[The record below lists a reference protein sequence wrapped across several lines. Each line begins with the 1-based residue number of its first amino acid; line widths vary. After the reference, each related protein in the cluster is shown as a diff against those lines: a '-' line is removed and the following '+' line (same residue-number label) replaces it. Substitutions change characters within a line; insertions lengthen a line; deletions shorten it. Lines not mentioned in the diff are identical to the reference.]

1 MSVLLVTR
9 SDDNDCVKMVSQALR
24 DLGEQPVR
32 LDTDLYPTEVRL
44 TTRLGPPTE
53 RFLKS
58 EQGRYHLDQVTALW
72 YRRYFA
78 GGRLPAELGD
88 TREACVGEARRT
100 LYGAIASMPCFQL
113 DPLICVRKTDHKELQ
128 LQKALALGL
137 EIPPTLIS
145 NDPEEVRS
153 FYALHQGRLV
163 TKTQSSFA
171 IYRGGEEQV
180 VFTTPVTPESLQ
192 RLDGLRYAPMMFQA
206 LVPKR
211 IELRATVVGRQV
223 HTASVDS
230 QKSEL
235 SAVDWRR
242 DGVGL
247 LHAWEPYR
255 LPPEVERGLLELTEF
270 FGLNYAAAD
279 FIVTPEGRH
288 VFLEINAGGE
298 WFWLQRILPIAESLA
313 ELLAGRA
320 ERVPSLDRNGVKET
334 PGLDFF
340 P

>member
-9 SDDNDCVKMVSQALR
+9 SDDNDCVKMVSQALL
-24 DLGEQPVR
+24 DLGCEPVR

-44 TTRLGPPTE
+44 TTRLGGAATGRLLRTKKG
-53 RFLKS
+53 RFDLAEVES
-58 EQGRYHLDQVTALW
+58 LW

-100 LYGAIASMPCFQL
+100 MYGAIASLGCFQL

-128 LQKALALGL
+128 LQKALEVGL
-137 EIPPTLIS
+137 EIPPTLIT
-145 NDPEEVRS
+145 NDPDEVKS
-153 FYALHQGRLV
+153 FYREHDGRVV

-180 VFTTPVTPESLQ
+180 VFTTPLPPESLE
-192 RLDGLRYAPMMFQA
+192 RLEGLRYSPMVFQA

-211 IELRATVVGRQV
+211 IELRATVVGKRV
-223 HTASVDS
+223 HTACVDS

-235 SAVDWRR
+235 SSIDWRR
-242 DGVGL
+242 DGLGL
-247 LHAWEPYR
+247 LNAWEPYQ
-255 LPPEVERGLLELTEF
+255 LPGPIQEALLKVTHC

-313 ELLAGRA
+313 ELLAGRS
-320 ERVPSLDRNGVKET
+320 ERIPALDSRGS
-334 PGLDFF
+334 
-340 P
+340 